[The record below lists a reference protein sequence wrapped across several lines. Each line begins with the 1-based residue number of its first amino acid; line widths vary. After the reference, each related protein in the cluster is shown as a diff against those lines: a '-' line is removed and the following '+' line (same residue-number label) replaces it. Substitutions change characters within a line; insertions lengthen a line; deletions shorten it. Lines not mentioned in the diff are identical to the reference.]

1 MKQLFVLV
9 TGLLLMVACS
19 NDHNDDVISIPTE
32 ISDDGST
39 VSWKGNF
46 EGEWRLSYY
55 GATCDGNVEVND
67 SMFVFQLPSEYVL
80 PRLGI
85 VNELTKSYYPNEPF
99 YTTTS
104 GYTYLKNTQ
113 HLRFTIQGYSKEA
126 IYSMISDDPLSF
138 GVKADGT
145 DYRIDLK
152 GVKEQPTAVFDMDS
166 GLWTL
171 ALTIDEITINNLS
184 TGREIVV
191 TAIDE
196 NRSADKSAWLLVFR
210 ARKRIER

>member
-1 MKQLFVLV
+1 MKQFFVLV
-9 TGLLLMVACS
+9 TGLLLMAACS
-19 NDHNDDVISIPTE
+19 KDHDDEIMTPTDVSE
-32 ISDDGST
+32 EHSD
-39 VSWKGNF
+39 VSLKGNF

-55 GATCDGNVEVND
+55 GATCEGKVEVND
-67 SMFVFQLPSEYVL
+67 SMFVFELPSEYVL

-85 VNELTKSYYPNEPF
+85 VSDLTKTYYPDEPF

-113 HLRFTIQGYSKEA
+113 RLRFALQGYSSEA
-126 IYSMISDDPLSF
+126 IYSMISPSPLSF

-152 GVKEQPTAVFDMDS
+152 GVKEQPTAVFDIRS

-171 ALTIDEITINNLS
+171 ALTIDEISINNLS

-196 NRSADKSAWLLVFR
+196 KRSADKSAWLLVFR
-210 ARKRIER
+210 AAKRA